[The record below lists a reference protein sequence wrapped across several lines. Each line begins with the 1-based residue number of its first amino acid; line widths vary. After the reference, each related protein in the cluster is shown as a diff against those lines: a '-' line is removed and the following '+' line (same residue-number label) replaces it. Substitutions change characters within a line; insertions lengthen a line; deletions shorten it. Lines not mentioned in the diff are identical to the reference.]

1 MARGLVAKKMG
12 MSSFF
17 DTDGACVSVTV
28 LQADKNRVLQVKS
41 KDKDGY
47 DAVQLGFWP
56 VRKSLLSKAEQGRQ
70 KGLDRP
76 YRVLREFRNFGD
88 CKLGEEFGVEIFE
101 IGANVLVRGT
111 SKGKGFQGVMKRHG
125 FSGGRAT
132 HGSGFHRAPG
142 SLNASAYPSRVFKG
156 KKLPGH
162 TGAKRSTIRNL
173 KVAALDKEQ
182 GLIFIRGSVPGPR
195 KSCVTIEVMEK

>member
-1 MARGLVAKKMG
+1 MARGLMAKKIG
-12 MSSFF
+12 MSSLFEENG
-17 DTDGACVSVTV
+17 TRVPVTV
-28 LQADKNRVLQVKS
+28 LQADKNCVLQVKNRA
-41 KDKDGY
+41 KDGY

-56 VRKSLLSKAEQGRQ
+56 VRKKLLSKAEQGRQ
-70 KGLDRP
+70 KGLEYP
-76 YRVLREFRNFGD
+76 YRVLREFRDFGE
-88 CKLGEEFGVEIFE
+88 CEPGQEFGVDIFE
-101 IGANVLVRGT
+101 AGTNVMVTGT

-132 HGSGFHRAPG
+132 HGSGFHRSPG

-162 TGAKRSTIRNL
+162 MGTARTTIRNL
-173 KVAALDKEQ
+173 RVAAVDKQQ

-195 KSCVTIEVMEK
+195 KSCVAIEVLGK